1 MKLIDLTGKKFN
13 RLTVKKYV
21 GKSKWLCLCE
31 CGNETIVHRDKLIR
45 GQKSCGCY
53 NREKASETMKKLA
66 KERFTKHGLCTSDIY
81 LRWQAMKRRC
91 KTEHY
96 EKRKINVCGQ
106 WKNFEIFYVWAI
118 NNGYKKELT
127 LDRIDNNKGYSP
139 DNCRWTSMKVQTNNT
154 SRNKL
159 ITYKNETHTLSEWA
173 ALIGIKYPT
182 LAGRLNRKKWT
193 VEKTFTY
200 NLKRL
205 KNGKI

>member
-1 MKLIDLTGKKFN
+1 
-13 RLTVKKYV
+13 
-21 GKSKWLCLCE
+21 
-31 CGNETIVHRDKLIR
+31 
-45 GQKSCGCY
+45 
-53 NREKASETMKKLA
+53 MKKLA